1 MKMKKFAAIL
11 TAVTMVLSGAVTANA
26 MLSEDEQK
34 AAYIEKAV
42 REALEAETETDTEG
56 NVESDN
62 ETVAD
67 TEAVTESQMEET
79 TETEETAEADASLE
93 GLDEE

>member
-26 MLSEDEQK
+26 MLSEDEQR

-42 REALEAETETDTEG
+42 KEALSAQ
-56 NVESDN
+56 
-62 ETVAD
+62 
-67 TEAVTESQMEET
+67 TEAQEK
-79 TETEETAEADASLE
+79 TETEETEKQETESE
-93 GLDEE
+93 T